1 MISKIKNLLSEETF
15 ALILNLVL
23 AMVIFMICR
32 FLFYAE
38 NHTLYSD
45 ISSAQWQNIL
55 RGGVQFDLTAMLYL
69 NSLLILLF
77 TIPCH
82 LKGERTYRLGR
93 ILFVVL
99 NGVGV
104 LMNLAD
110 AVYFQFTGRRTT
122 GSIFQE
128 FSAEGN
134 LGSVIGHELI
144 NHWYLL
150 LSAILLIAMLYF
162 GYRTPQPLRKGKLP
176 TYYIAKTILFVIAIY
191 LTICGIRGGFGS
203 YVRPITLSNA
213 NQYTTKQ
220 SETALVLN
228 TPFSVIRTI
237 NKKAYPT
244 PQFFKNEELDS
255 FFSPIHQPN
264 DTLPFIKKNVVI
276 IIWESLGRE
285 YIGSLNN
292 SFGNDYE
299 SYTPFLDSLLQNCLT
314 FKHTFSN
321 GRKSI
326 DAMPSILSS
335 IPHIIEPFIVSN
347 YSLNKVD
354 GIAAALNS
362 KGYHSAFFHGA
373 PNGSMGFEAFAKKIG
388 FKEYYGMTEY
398 EQEKGEGDF
407 DGTWAIWD
415 EPFLQYYA
423 EKMGEFPEPFVT
435 SIFTASSHHPFVVPK
450 EYEDVFPKGE
460 LAIHQPMRYTDNAF
474 RKFFETIKESKWYDN
489 TLFVITGDHT
499 NMTNHTFYTTD
510 VGSFCVPVIFFD
522 PSGEIVQKGITDKI
536 AQQID
541 IMPTILAALHYD
553 EPFVA
558 FGQDLFSTP
567 QEESFAITYNG
578 GIYQFIQNGYNL
590 QFDGEKTA
598 ALYALNDSTQQNN
611 LKGLEEKPEMEQK
624 LKAIIQQYMLRMKTD
639 SLTIKV
645 NSAN

>member
-264 DTLPFIKKNVVI
+264 DSLPFIKKNVVI

-474 RKFFETIKESKWYDN
+474 RKFFETIKESKWYEN

-553 EPFVA
+553 EPFLA

-567 QEESFAITYNG
+567 QEETFAITYNG

>member
-1 MISKIKNLLSEETF
+1 
-15 ALILNLVL
+15 
-23 AMVIFMICR
+23 
-32 FLFYAE
+32 
-38 NHTLYSD
+38 
-45 ISSAQWQNIL
+45 
-55 RGGVQFDLTAMLYL
+55 
-69 NSLLILLF
+69 
-77 TIPCH
+77 
-82 LKGERTYRLGR
+82 
-93 ILFVVL
+93 
-99 NGVGV
+99 
-104 LMNLAD
+104 
-110 AVYFQFTGRRTT
+110 
-122 GSIFQE
+122 
-128 FSAEGN
+128 
-134 LGSVIGHELI
+134 
-144 NHWYLL
+144 
-150 LSAILLIAMLYF
+150 
-162 GYRTPQPLRKGKLP
+162 
-176 TYYIAKTILFVIAIY
+176 
-191 LTICGIRGGFGS
+191 
-203 YVRPITLSNA
+203 
-213 NQYTTKQ
+213 
-220 SETALVLN
+220 VLN

-264 DTLPFIKKNVVI
+264 DSLPFIKKNVVI

-423 EKMGEFPEPFVT
+423 EKMNEFPEPFVT

-474 RKFFETIKESKWYDN
+474 RKFFETAKRQKWYEN

-567 QEESFAITYNG
+567 QEETFAITYNG

-598 ALYALNDSTQQNN
+598 DLYALNDSTQQNN

>member
-1 MISKIKNLLSEETF
+1 
-15 ALILNLVL
+15 
-23 AMVIFMICR
+23 
-32 FLFYAE
+32 
-38 NHTLYSD
+38 
-45 ISSAQWQNIL
+45 
-55 RGGVQFDLTAMLYL
+55 
-69 NSLLILLF
+69 
-77 TIPCH
+77 
-82 LKGERTYRLGR
+82 
-93 ILFVVL
+93 
-99 NGVGV
+99 
-104 LMNLAD
+104 MNLAD

-264 DTLPFIKKNVVI
+264 DSLPFIKKNVVI

-292 SFGNDYE
+292 SFGKNYE
-299 SYTPFLDSLLQNCLT
+299 SYTPFLDSLIQNCLT
-314 FKHTFSN
+314 FQYTFSN

-553 EPFVA
+553 EPFLA

-567 QEESFAITYNG
+567 QEETFAITYNG

>member
-264 DTLPFIKKNVVI
+264 DSLPFIKKNVVI

-292 SFGNDYE
+292 SFGKNYE
-299 SYTPFLDSLLQNCLT
+299 SYTPFLDSLIQNCLT
-314 FKHTFSN
+314 FQYTFSN

-450 EYEDVFPKGE
+450 EYEDIFPKGE

-474 RKFFETIKESKWYDN
+474 RKFFETIKESKWYEN

-567 QEESFAITYNG
+567 QEETFAITYNG

>member
-264 DTLPFIKKNVVI
+264 DSLPFIKKNVVI

-292 SFGNDYE
+292 SFGKNYE
-299 SYTPFLDSLLQNCLT
+299 SYTPFLDSLIQNCLT
-314 FKHTFSN
+314 FQYTFSN

-423 EKMGEFPEPFVT
+423 EKMGVFPEPFVT

-474 RKFFETIKESKWYDN
+474 RKFFETIKESKWYEN

-567 QEESFAITYNG
+567 QEETFAITYNG

>member
-1 MISKIKNLLSEETF
+1 MISKIKNWLSKETF

-474 RKFFETIKESKWYDN
+474 RKFFETAKRQKWYEN

-553 EPFVA
+553 EPFLA

-567 QEESFAITYNG
+567 QEETFAITYNG

>member
-264 DTLPFIKKNVVI
+264 DSLPFIKKNVVI

-292 SFGNDYE
+292 SFGKNYE
-299 SYTPFLDSLLQNCLT
+299 SYTPFLDSLIQNCLT
-314 FKHTFSN
+314 FQYTFSN

>member
-1 MISKIKNLLSEETF
+1 MISKIKNWLSKETF

-423 EKMGEFPEPFVT
+423 EKMGVFPEPFVT

-474 RKFFETIKESKWYDN
+474 RKFFETIKESKWYEN

-522 PSGEIVQKGITDKI
+522 PSGEIVLKGISDKI

-567 QEESFAITYNG
+567 QEETFAITYNG

-598 ALYALNDSTQQNN
+598 ALYAINDSTQQNN

>member
-77 TIPCH
+77 TTPCH

-99 NGVGV
+99 NGIGV

-255 FFSPIHQPN
+255 FFTPIHQPN
-264 DTLPFIKKNVVI
+264 DSLPFIKKNVVI

-553 EPFVA
+553 EPFLA

-567 QEESFAITYNG
+567 QEETFAITYNG

>member
-1 MISKIKNLLSEETF
+1 
-15 ALILNLVL
+15 
-23 AMVIFMICR
+23 MVIFMICR

-244 PQFFKNEELDS
+244 PQFFKNEELAS
-255 FFSPIHQPN
+255 FFNPIHQPN
-264 DTLPFIKKNVVI
+264 DSLPFIKKNVVI

-423 EKMGEFPEPFVT
+423 EKMGVFPEPFVT

-474 RKFFETIKESKWYDN
+474 RKFFETIKESKWYEN

-567 QEESFAITYNG
+567 QEETFAITYNG

>member
-77 TIPCH
+77 TTPCH

-99 NGVGV
+99 NGIGV

-244 PQFFKNEELDS
+244 PQFFKNEELAS
-255 FFSPIHQPN
+255 FFTPIHQPN
-264 DTLPFIKKNVVI
+264 DSLPFIKKNVVI

-423 EKMGEFPEPFVT
+423 EKMGVFPEPFVT

-474 RKFFETIKESKWYDN
+474 RKFFETAKRQKWYEN

-567 QEESFAITYNG
+567 QEETFAITYNG
-578 GIYQFIQNGYNL
+578 GIYQFIKNGYNL

>member
-99 NGVGV
+99 NGIGV

-264 DTLPFIKKNVVI
+264 DSLPFIKKNVVI

-553 EPFVA
+553 EPFLA

-567 QEESFAITYNG
+567 QEETFAITYNG

>member
-1 MISKIKNLLSEETF
+1 MISKIKNWLSEETF

-23 AMVIFMICR
+23 AMVVFMVCR

-45 ISSAQWQNIL
+45 ISSTQWQNIL

-77 TIPCH
+77 AVPCH
-82 LKGERTYRLGR
+82 LKGERTYRIGR
-93 ILFVVL
+93 IIFVVS

-134 LGSVIGHELI
+134 LGSVIGHELV

-150 LSAILLIAMLYF
+150 LAATILIAMLYF

-176 TYYIAKTILFVIAIY
+176 SYYIAKTILFVITIY

-292 SFGNDYE
+292 SFGKNYE
-299 SYTPFLDSLLQNCLT
+299 SYTPFLDSLIQNCLT
-314 FKHTFSN
+314 FQYTFSN

-398 EQEKGEGDF
+398 ENEKGEGDF

-423 EKMGEFPEPFVT
+423 EKMNEFPEPFVT

-450 EYEDVFPKGE
+450 EYEKILPKGD

-553 EPFVA
+553 EPFLA

-567 QEESFAITYNG
+567 QEETFAITYNG

-598 ALYALNDSTQQNN
+598 ALYALKDSSQQNN
-611 LKGLEEKPEMEQK
+611 LKDLEEKPEMEQK
-624 LKAIIQQYMLRMKTD
+624 LKAIIQQYMIRMKKD
-639 SLTIKV
+639 SLTVKA

>member
-162 GYRTPQPLRKGKLP
+162 GYRSPKPYREKRLLS
-176 TYYIAKTILFVIAIY
+176 YYIVKPLLFAMTIY

-244 PQFFKNEELDS
+244 PQFFKNEELAS
-255 FFSPIHQPN
+255 FFTPIHQPN
-264 DTLPFIKKNVVI
+264 DSLPFIKKNVVI

-292 SFGNDYE
+292 SFGKNYE
-299 SYTPFLDSLLQNCLT
+299 SYTPFLDSLIQNCLT

-474 RKFFETIKESKWYDN
+474 RKFFETAKRQKWYEN

-522 PSGEIVQKGITDKI
+522 PSGEIVLKGISDKI

-567 QEESFAITYNG
+567 QEETFAITYNG

-611 LKGLEEKPEMEQK
+611 LKGLEEKTEMEQK
-624 LKAIIQQYMLRMKTD
+624 LKAIIQQYMIRMKTD